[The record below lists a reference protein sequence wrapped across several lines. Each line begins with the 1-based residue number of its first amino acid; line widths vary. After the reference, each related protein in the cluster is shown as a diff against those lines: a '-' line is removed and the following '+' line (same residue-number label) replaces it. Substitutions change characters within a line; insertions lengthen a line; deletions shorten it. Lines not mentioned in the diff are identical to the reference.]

1 VVIDGAAVDS
11 IAAFYA
17 QLNEQLMR
25 GEDWEL
31 GPSLDALNDLL
42 YGGIGALAG
51 AARQRWV
58 ITEHAAMA
66 AALGV
71 ETTREWLLAKLDPQ
85 GPFDRPAIRE
95 QLARLEA
102 TGHESYF
109 ELLLSVFA
117 DHPQVELLLR

>member
-1 VVIDGAAVDS
+1 MLIDGAAVGS

-17 QLNEQLMR
+17 QLNEKLMR
-25 GEDWEL
+25 GEDWEI

-51 AARQRWV
+51 AGRQRWV
-58 ITEHAAMA
+58 ITDHADMA

-71 ETTREWLLAKLDPQ
+71 ETTRAWLRAKLDPE
-85 GPFDRPAIRE
+85 GPFGRPAIRE
-95 QLARLEA
+95 QLERLEA
-102 TGHESYF
+102 SGHATYF
-109 ELLLSVFA
+109 ELLLEVFA

>member
-1 VVIDGAAVDS
+1 MVIDGAAVDS

-17 QLNEQLMR
+17 ELNQQLMR

-51 AARQRWV
+51 AALQRWE
-58 ITEHAAMA
+58 ITDHAAMA

-71 ETTREWLLAKLDPQ
+71 ETTRKWLLAKLDPE

-95 QLARLEA
+95 RLARLEA
-102 TGHESYF
+102 TGHETYF
-109 ELLLSVFA
+109 ELLLEVFA